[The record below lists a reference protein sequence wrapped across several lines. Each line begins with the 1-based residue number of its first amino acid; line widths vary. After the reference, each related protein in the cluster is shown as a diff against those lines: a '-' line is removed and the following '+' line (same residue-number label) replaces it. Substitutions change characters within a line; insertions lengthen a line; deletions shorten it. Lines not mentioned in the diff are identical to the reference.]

1 MEKKIQ
7 EILSELDCEMY
18 QKDTDIFLKS
28 VINYICENYPEKQ
41 IAEEL
46 RYNTDLMIID
56 LENRE
61 EKYLAKD
68 FLKDKLG
75 YTLTRINNLL
85 FI

>member
-7 EILSELDCEMY
+7 EMLSELDCEMY

-28 VINYICENYPEKQ
+28 VINYICEKYPEKQ

-46 RYNTDLMIID
+46 RYNTDLMIVD
-56 LENRE
+56 LENRT

-68 FLKDKLG
+68 FLKDKLD
-75 YTLTRINNLL
+75 YSLTKINNVL
-85 FI
+85 FM

>member
-7 EILSELDCEMY
+7 KILSELDCEMY
-18 QKDTDIFLKS
+18 QKDTDIFLES
-28 VINYICENYPEKQ
+28 VINYICENYSEKQ
-41 IAEEL
+41 IAKEL
-46 RYNTDLMIID
+46 RYNTDLMIVD